1 MRLFQAELAVQ
12 LFNDPVTLA
21 DRRFKSLTMIQNL
34 NGAAAALDGVVFLQ
48 FSKRKS
54 HAWSVGPQHN
64 GQKIMCD
71 WQRRS
76 LDAVLGHHQP
86 ARKAWFDIVQPI
98 AGSGLRHLHPLQD
111 GITIQAHLQVG
122 SGAKS
127 GT

>member
-1 MRLFQAELAVQ
+1 VRLFQTKLAIQ
-12 LFNDPVTLA
+12 LFNDLVTLA
-21 DRRFKSLTMIQNL
+21 DRGFKSLAIRNL

-54 HAWSVGPQHN
+54 HAWSVGPQHD

-76 LDAVLGHHQP
+76 LDAVLGHQQP

-98 AGSGLRHLHPLQD
+98 AGSGLRHLHALQD

-122 SGAKS
+122 SGAKC

>member
-1 MRLFQAELAVQ
+1 MRLFQTKLAVQ

-21 DRRFKSLTMIQNL
+21 DRGFKSLTMIRNL

-48 FSKRKS
+48 FSQRKS
-54 HAWSVGPQHN
+54 HAWSVGPQHD

-71 WQRRS
+71 GQRRS
-76 LDAVLGHHQP
+76 LDAVLGHQQP
-86 ARKAWFDIVQPI
+86 ARQAWFDIVQAI
-98 AGSGLRHLHPLQD
+98 AGGGLRHLHPLQD

-122 SGAKS
+122 SGAKC